1 MFQNR
6 GQEAETTAG
15 AHTRRLIII
24 CTSQTSFKESLE
36 KPKDNKEAQKKN
48 TRGNCSFWQSQRNR
62 KHNLTSSQIT

>member
-15 AHTRRLIII
+15 DHTRRLIII

-36 KPKDNKEAQKKN
+36 KPKDNKEAQKKEY
-48 TRGNCSFWQSQRNR
+48 QR
-62 KHNLTSSQIT
+62 KL